1 MFQPQYQISPQLLDS
16 LKQIAIL
23 VHDLN
28 KRAWSQV
35 IVAELQAEAAV
46 VSAYASTSIEGNPL
60 PLTEVRRLLR
70 QQPDQAR
77 QSELEVLN
85 YNRALVTLSGDWQR
99 PLTHDLLLHI
109 HAQVMEGLLPP
120 HQNGRFR
127 QEPVV
132 IHNPRTWEVVY
143 LPPDHGDVPALVDD
157 LLAFARVHQEQLDA
171 VILAGL
177 LHKQLVIIHPF
188 IDGNGRVTRLTTK
201 LLLAGLGV
209 NTFNL
214 FSFETYYQRNV
225 TRYFQQVGVLGN
237 YYDIVDSL
245 DFTPWLEYFAA
256 GILDE
261 LWRVEKEMAQRQA
274 TPETSLQ
281 PYHQMILDYIDA
293 HGFITDKDYAVRTER
308 AKATRSLDF
317 NKLIALGLIVRQGQG
332 RATHYRRA
340 QDAP

>member
-28 KRAWSQV
+28 QRTWPQV
-35 IVAELQAEAAV
+35 IMAELQAEAAA
-46 VSAYASTSIEGNPL
+46 VSAYSSTSIEGNPL

-70 QQPDQAR
+70 QQPEQAR

-85 YNRALVTLSGDWQR
+85 YNRALATLSADWQR
-99 PLTHDLLLHI
+99 PLTRDLLLHI
-109 HAQVMEGLLPP
+109 HAQVMAGLLPP

-132 IHNPRTWEVVY
+132 VHNPRTREVIY

-157 LLAFARVHQEQLDA
+157 LLAFVRTHQEQMDA

-188 IDGNGRVTRLTTK
+188 IDGNGRATRLTTK

-274 TPETSLQ
+274 TPETRLQ
-281 PYHQMILDYIDA
+281 PYHQTILDYIDA
-293 HGFITDKDYAVRTER
+293 HGFITDKEYAALTER

-340 QDAP
+340 QDTP

>member
-28 KRAWSQV
+28 KRAWPQV
-35 IVAELQAEAAV
+35 IVAELQAEAAA

-70 QQPDQAR
+70 QQPEQAR

-85 YNRALVTLSGDWQR
+85 YNRALVALSSDWQR
-99 PLTHDLLLHI
+99 PLTRDLLLHI

-132 IHNPRTWEVVY
+132 VHNPRTREVIY

-157 LLAFARVHQEQLDA
+157 LLAFVRAHQEQLDA

-177 LHKQLVIIHPF
+177 LHRQLVIIHPF
-188 IDGNGRVTRLTTK
+188 IDGNGRATRLTTK

-225 TRYFQQVGVLGN
+225 TRYFEQVGVLGN

-261 LWRVEKEMAQRQA
+261 LWRVEKEMAQRQT

-281 PYHQMILDYIDA
+281 PYHQTILDYIDA
-293 HGFITDKDYAVRTER
+293 HGFITDKEYAALTER

-340 QDAP
+340 QDTP